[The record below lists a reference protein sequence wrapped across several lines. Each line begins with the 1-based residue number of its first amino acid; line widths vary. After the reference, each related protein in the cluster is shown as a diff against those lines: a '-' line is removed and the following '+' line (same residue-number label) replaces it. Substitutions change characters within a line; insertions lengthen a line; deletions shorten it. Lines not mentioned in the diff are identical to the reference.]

1 MKKLQENL
9 STSRFSFARPEEL
22 AMKLGI
28 TSGVVSPFNLFN
40 DKQHEVT
47 FIIDADIF
55 KNEELIGCHPNDN
68 TATVILEIKDLLQII
83 KQNGNP
89 VKLVQL

>member
-1 MKKLQENL
+1 MKGNL
-9 STSRFSFARPEEL
+9 STSRFSFARLEEL

-28 TSGVVSPFNLFN
+28 ASKLSHRLTCLMISLIKLPLLLMLI
-40 DKQHEVT
+40 
-47 FIIDADIF
+47 FI
-55 KNEELIGCHPNDN
+55 KNEKLIGCHPNNN

-89 VKLVQL
+89 VKVVQL